1 MTTALPSPLTPHRP
15 AASGRMLLASVALA
29 SVALALA
36 ACTSP
41 APEPGPLPAD
51 GAPGTYALGI
61 QHDGVEREAVVYVP
75 ESYDAATS
83 TPLML
88 NFHGFGGTSLD
99 HMEWADMRGLADTH
113 GFVLAYP
120 QGTELEG
127 APHWNTSMPSA
138 DNKSSADD
146 FGFMDALIDTI
157 GASYAI
163 DADRIYAAGY
173 SNGGMF
179 SFALACFRSERIAAV
194 AAVSGAMLDDIGV
207 DCTPDHPTSV
217 ITLHGTDDAVI
228 AYEGGDFG
236 RPAEEVIAYWVD
248 HNGITAAPETATST
262 EANTPVESA
271 RHTGGEG
278 GTEVHHHRVVG
289 GGHDWFDITVDGA
302 DTSTLAWDFVSRFG
316 RSGAL

>member
-1 MTTALPSPLTPHRP
+1 MTHPLPSPRTERGTPLR
-15 AASGRMLLASVALA
+15 RMLVASAILW
-29 SVALALA
+29 LGG
-36 ACTSP
+36 CTSP
-41 APEPGPLPAD
+41 APETGPLPTD
-51 GAPGTYALGI
+51 GAPGTYALGV
-61 QHDGVEREAVVYVP
+61 QHDGAEREAVVYVP
-75 ESYDAATS
+75 ESYDAAAS
-83 TPLML
+83 TPLLL

-99 HMEWADMRGLADTH
+99 HMAWADMRGLADTH

-120 QGTELEG
+120 QGSLLDG
-127 APHWNTSMPSA
+127 APHWNTSLPSA

-157 GASYAI
+157 AASYAI

-194 AAVSGAMLDDIGV
+194 ASVSGAMLDDIGV

-217 ITLHGTDDAVI
+217 ITLHGTDDSVI
-228 AYEGGDFG
+228 DYEGGEFG

-248 HNGITAAPETATST
+248 HNGITGAPETATST
-262 EANTPVESA
+262 EGGDRVESA
-271 RHTGGEG
+271 LHTGGEG

-289 GGHDWFDITVDGA
+289 GGHEWFDLSVDGA
-302 DTSTLAWDFVSRFG
+302 DTNTLVWDFVSRFG